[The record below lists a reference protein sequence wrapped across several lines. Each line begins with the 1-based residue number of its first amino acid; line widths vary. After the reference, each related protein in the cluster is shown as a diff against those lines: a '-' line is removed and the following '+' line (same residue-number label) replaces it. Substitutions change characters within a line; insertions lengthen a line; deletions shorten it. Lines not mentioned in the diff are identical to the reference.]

1 MTQKSL
7 QTDKKNRQP
16 EQTMPEQEIRAMI
29 ATWLEASKK
38 GDLETLL
45 NLMTEDVIFLTP
57 GNSPMDRQDFIAGSK
72 SMAGKI
78 SFEGHSR
85 VQEITVTGDQ
95 AICWTHL
102 EITVT
107 PLTGGASVKRAGNTL
122 SVLRRG
128 LDGQWRIWRD
138 ANMLAIV

>member
-1 MTQKSL
+1 VSQ
-7 QTDKKNRQP
+7 QTAVSH
-16 EQTMPEQEIRAMI
+16 ETAEQEIRALI
-29 ATWLEASKK
+29 TKWLKASRA
-38 GDLETLL
+38 GDLDTLL
-45 NLMTEDVIFLTP
+45 NLMTEDVVFLTP
-57 GNSPMDRQDFIAGSK
+57 GNPPMHRQDFIAASK

-78 SFEGHSR
+78 TFEAHSE

-102 EITVT
+102 EIIVT
-107 PLTGGASVKRAGNTL
+107 PLAGGPPVKRAGNTL

-128 LDGQWRIWRD
+128 SDNQWRIWRD

>member
-1 MTQKSL
+1 MNDPTHH
-7 QTDKKNRQP
+7 P
-16 EQTMPEQEIRAMI
+16 EQKTAEQAIRAMI
-29 ATWLEASKK
+29 ATWLEASKN
-38 GDLETLL
+38 GDLTTLS

-72 SMAGKI
+72 SMASKI
-78 SFEGHSR
+78 TFEGHSR
-85 VQEITVTGDQ
+85 VQEITVTGNQ

-102 EITVT
+102 EIIVT
-107 PLTGGASVKRAGNTL
+107 PNGSGPAIKRAGNTL

>member
-1 MTQKSL
+1 MSQQTQKTAASPG
-7 QTDKKNRQP
+7 TA
-16 EQTMPEQEIRAMI
+16 EQEIRDLI
-29 ATWLEASKK
+29 DTWLKASRA
-38 GDLETLL
+38 GDLETIL
-45 NLMTEDVIFLTP
+45 NLMTDDVIFLTP

-78 SFEGHSR
+78 SFEASSR
-85 VQEITVTGDQ
+85 IHEIDVTGDQ

-102 EITVT
+102 EIIVT
-107 PLTGGASVKRAGNTL
+107 PKGGGAPVKRAGNTL

-128 LDGQWRIWRD
+128 SDGQWRIWRD

>member
-1 MTQKSL
+1 MSRQTQKTAASPG
-7 QTDKKNRQP
+7 TA
-16 EQTMPEQEIRAMI
+16 EQEIRDLI
-29 ATWLEASKK
+29 DTWLKASRA
-38 GDLETLL
+38 GDLETILDL
-45 NLMTEDVIFLTP
+45 VTDDVIFLTP

-78 SFEGHSR
+78 SFEGRSR
-85 VQEITVTGDQ
+85 VHEITVTGDQ

-102 EITVT
+102 EIVVT
-107 PLTGGASVKRAGNTL
+107 PLTGGAPVKRAGNTL

-138 ANMLAIV
+138 ANMLATV